1 MEKVAIDFQE
11 EHNLGENLTES
22 KKNQIRMLQGI
33 QKAREAL
40 GGDTET

>member
-11 EHNLGENLTES
+11 EHDRDENLTES
-22 KKNQIRMLQGI
+22 KKTQIRMLQGI
-33 QKAREAL
+33 QKAWEAL